1 MVSLLFEF
9 GSFDFKEEPMEQQLF
24 NKILLIFLV
33 IETIFLAGV
42 IGYKMGA
49 AKEVV
54 HNVTIYVEHIDT
66 TEEESEQTLETEQEP
81 KIESIIEP
89 EVVPEPTLDG
99 IVYFTDEEIDYLAK
113 TVWGEARGLS
123 KEQQAAVVWCI
134 MNRWDTGKFGGSII
148 DVITA
153 PNQFAGYKAS
163 HPVNSD
169 IRNLVIDVLD
179 RYELE
184 KEGVTDVG
192 RVLPKD
198 YLYFI
203 GDSKKNLFSK
213 KWNSSVYWDWS
224 LVSPYT

>member
-9 GSFDFKEEPMEQQLF
+9 GSFDFKEEPMDQQLF
-24 NKILLIFLV
+24 NKILLLILV

-54 HNVTIYVEHIDT
+54 HNVTIYVEHIET
-66 TEEESEQTLETEQEP
+66 TEEESEQISEP
-81 KIESIIEP
+81 EPEPASIVEP

-123 KEQQAAVVWCI
+123 KTQQSAVVWTVL
-134 MNRWDTGKFGGSII
+134 NRLDNGKFGGSII

-203 GDSKKNLFSK
+203 GDGKKNLFSK
-213 KWNSSVYWDWS
+213 KWNSGVYWGWS